1 MKPSPDYIERN
12 GKYYR
17 YDADYDLYRRPS
29 AELDESGVIRWAWLA
44 VVLVLTAVCYGL
56 SL

>member
-17 YDADYDLYRRPS
+17 YDADYDLYRSS

>member
-1 MKPSPDYIERN
+1 MKDTRDYIERN
-12 GKYYR
+12 GRCYR
-17 YDADYDLYRRPS
+17 YDADFDVYRP
-29 AELDESGVIRWAWLA
+29 AVPDESGVIRWAWLA